1 MEKAGSYPGRRE
13 AGSGH
18 AEEAKALFMEGYN
31 CAQAVFC
38 AFGDV
43 TGLDRD
49 RSARLASSFGGG
61 LGRLREV
68 CGAVSGAAMVLGA
81 AKGYADPKD
90 AKAKKEHYERVRE
103 FAGRFRDSEGSI
115 LCRELLAGA
124 GPGGPGAAGRTGPGG
139 AEIPSEAGPGGM
151 SYSAK
156 PGGPGIPE
164 YARPGGDPEERTAEY
179 YKKRPC
185 PELVYRAARILEEML
200 AGMPDEMQSQG

>member
-1 MEKAGSYPGRRE
+1 MEKADRCPNANGNS
-13 AGSGH
+13 SGH
-18 AEEAKALFMEGYN
+18 AAGAKALFLEGYN

-49 RSARLASSFGGG
+49 TSARLASSFGGG

-81 AKGYADPKD
+81 AKGYANPKD

-124 GPGGPGAAGRTGPGG
+124 KPDRNRTAGRTGHGG
-139 AEIPSEAGPGGM
+139 AGIT
-151 SYSAK
+151 SAEK
-156 PGGPGIPE
+156 PGGDRIPE
-164 YARPGGDPEERTAEY
+164 YAKPGGDPEERTAEY
-179 YKKRPC
+179 YRKRPC
-185 PELVYRAARILEEML
+185 PELVYRAAQILEEML
-200 AGMPDEMQSQG
+200 TGMPDEMQKEG